1 MRRLF
6 CLLFAAALW
15 AAGVPPAAAAPD
27 EASGNQD
34 FERHVRLYGT
44 QWCGFCRQAR
54 EYLASRNIPF
64 DDIDID
70 ASARGRDQFALLGGE
85 GVPLILVGR
94 QRMDGYDETRL
105 EAMLREAG
113 WK

>member
-1 MRRLF
+1 MLRLAS
-6 CLLFAAALW
+6 LILAAALG
-15 AAGVPPAAAAPD
+15 AAMLLPALAAPGD
-27 EASGNQD
+27 AAEERD
-34 FERHVRLYGT
+34 FERRVRLYGT
-44 QWCGFCRQAR
+44 QWCGYCRQAR
-54 EYLASRNIPF
+54 EYLSSRNIPF

-70 ASARGRDQFALLGGE
+70 ASDRGRQQFAQLDGK

-94 QRMDGYDETRL
+94 QRMDGYDKTRL

>member
-1 MRRLF
+1 MLR
-6 CLLFAAALW
+6 AASLILAITLG
-15 AAGVPPAAAAPD
+15 AAMPLPASAAPGD
-27 EASGNQD
+27 APPERD

-44 QWCGFCRQAR
+44 QWCGYCRQAR
-54 EYLASRNIPF
+54 DYLKSRQIPF

-70 ASARGRDQFALLGGE
+70 ASSVGRQQFAQLDGK

-94 QRMDGYDETRL
+94 QRLDGYDKTRL